1 MENIDPRWGDWKQ
14 APPPVPEAEIRETL
28 DCDVAV
34 AGAGIAG
41 VACACRAAQNGLRV
55 IVLEKTGKWNAR
67 GGNIGVAN
75 SGFMRAQG
83 FENDPEELA
92 REWIKRCCGRC
103 DETVLWRYLLN
114 SERAMDW
121 LIGILT
127 LPEYGARPELQA
139 CLYRGDTYLE
149 RMGSHRFFEG
159 PMAKKGARAGAADAV
174 YAMYTESLKL
184 GVRYLTNTPA
194 EQLEKKDGRVTAILG
209 KGEQGYVRVRAA
221 KGVVLAT
228 GDIGGSR
235 EMCADLAPMAAA
247 CQSNTYTPR
256 GCNTGDGHRMGLWA
270 GGAFEEG
277 PFPIIYHP
285 QAFCFAN
292 YCFLFVDREGKR
304 FMNEDNNIQ
313 AKSVAVHRIGQDYAW
328 SILDGDWEKK
338 IPASLEYGGGIFWGI
353 DHPPGKSGFTAE
365 GTRRIFDMARRSG
378 SYVEAD
384 TPEALAEKMGVP
396 AEAFA
401 ATLREYNEMCA
412 AGKDRLFGKRRELLM
427 PLDKPPYIGLKFGP
441 SVLAVVGG
449 LRVDGR
455 CNVLDGQGRTIPGL
469 YAAGNTMGGRYGVDY
484 PMVIPGT
491 SHGTALT
498 FGWLLGEVL
507 AGKEIL

>member
-1 MENIDPRWGDWKQ
+1 MSNIDPRWGSWKE
-14 APPPVPEAEIRETL
+14 APEPIPAGEIAETI

-55 IVLEKTGKWNAR
+55 VVMEKSGKWNAR
-67 GGNIGVAN
+67 GGNLGVAN

-114 SERAMDW
+114 SEAAMDW

-127 LPEYGARPELQA
+127 QPEYGARPELQA
-139 CLYRGDTYLE
+139 CLYKGETYRE
-149 RMGSHRFFEG
+149 SMGSHRFFDG

-184 GVRYLTNTPA
+184 GVRYLLNTPA
-194 EQLEKKDGRVTAILG
+194 EQLEKIGDRVTAVLG
-209 KGEQGYVRVRAA
+209 RGEGGYVRVRAA
-221 KGVVLAT
+221 RGVVLAT

-247 CQSNTYTPR
+247 CKSNTYTPR

-277 PFPIIYHP
+277 PFPIILHP
-285 QAFCFAN
+285 QAYAFAN
-292 YCFLFVDREGKR
+292 YCFLFVDRAGKR

-313 AKSVAVHRIGQDYAW
+313 AKSLAVHRLGQDYAW
-328 SILDGDWEKK
+328 SILDGAWGEK

-353 DHPPGKSGFTAE
+353 DHPPGKSGFTEE
-365 GTRRIFDMARRSG
+365 GTRRIMDMARRGG
-378 SYVEAD
+378 SLVEAD
-384 TPEALAEKMGVP
+384 TPEELAERMGVP
-396 AEAFA
+396 AENFA
-401 ATLREYNEMCA
+401 ATLREYNAMCR
-412 AGKDRLFGKRRELLM
+412 AGKDTLFGKRRELLM
-427 PLDKPPYIGLKFGP
+427 PLDRPPYIGLKFGP
-441 SVLAVVGG
+441 AVLAVVGG

-455 CNVLDGQGRTIPGL
+455 CNVLDEGGGPIPGL

-507 AGKEIL
+507 AGKPVK